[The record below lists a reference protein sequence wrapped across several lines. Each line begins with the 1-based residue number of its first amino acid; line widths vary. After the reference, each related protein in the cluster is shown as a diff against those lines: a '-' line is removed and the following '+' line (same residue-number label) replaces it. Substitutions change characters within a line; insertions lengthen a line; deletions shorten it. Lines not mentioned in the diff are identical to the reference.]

1 MLKQK
6 KESINKISFFTLEVS
21 GNSGGRVYL
30 KMVQDVLAPVS
41 KLKFIKDYKRHYRW
55 FRGRKIIHLFK
66 IFFDIIRI
74 HDTESFYLWDD
85 ISIIFFSKQKLKKTL
100 FIFHH
105 LDQKHF
111 DSAPFENLI
120 WHLVLKQLKYC
131 NKVICVSPYWKK
143 FLSEKKI
150 RAEIIYNSF
159 DVERIQR
166 HASRHN
172 KTILKLPEDRIN
184 VYLGQGALFK
194 GVDEIFNKFKEDKR
208 INLFITAKN
217 DTGLPV
223 KCYNGLEYDD
233 YLNLVS
239 QADVAIFAS
248 SLLEGWNRCAT
259 ETILLG
265 IPCILKP
272 IAGLGD
278 LQHIT
283 NMPIYTNDLTFED
296 LVSITQNKYKFTK
309 SSSNTL
315 SAFNLKY
322 FSESWLRVVINLCAY
337 E

>member
-1 MLKQK
+1 MR
-6 KESINKISFFTLEVS
+6 IN
-21 GNSGGRVYL
+21 R
-30 KMVQDVLAPVS
+30 
-41 KLKFIKDYKRHYRW
+41 
-55 FRGRKIIHLFK
+55 RKSH
-66 IFFDIIRI
+66 
-74 HDTESFYLWDD
+74 
-85 ISIIFFSKQKLKKTL
+85 
-100 FIFHH
+100 
-105 LDQKHF
+105 
-111 DSAPFENLI
+111 
-120 WHLVLKQLKYC
+120 
-131 NKVICVSPYWKK
+131 
-143 FLSEKKI
+143 
-150 RAEIIYNSF
+150 
-159 DVERIQR
+159 
-166 HASRHN
+166 RHN